1 MNQPENPLTLAR
13 REGTIESLLENQNIR
28 GRFNQM
34 LGSRA
39 PQFISSVI
47 TVYKGFS
54 QPVDPSS
61 VIAAAAIAATLD
73 LPIEKSLGFAHI
85 VPYSNRAQF
94 QIGYRGLIQLAV
106 RSGQYRYLNTCE
118 VFKGEFISYDKL
130 TGELV
135 LDTDKRKGDTIVGYA
150 AFFELVNGF
159 RHAEYWTTEE
169 ITAHAQRFS
178 QAYKAKKTDSPWFTA
193 FDAMAKKT
201 VLKDLLSHWG
211 ILSVQLQRAMMS
223 DQTVMKDIDAEPEFI
238 DNPNILP
245 PKSPV
250 LASQPEQQGAVDD
263 DDEAAEAAA
272 GLAPA
277 PASVASKPASRV
289 RKQETPALSTSG
301 TWGPT
306 TVAEALKVQESAVPP
321 APELRPIDISHLDQS
336 NKAFTGRVLM
346 EMTKAMVDA
355 DLGEEAIMQFCVDE
369 GLAKENQ
376 TELNQLATKKLLE
389 ICSRW
394 PEVVKTIKG
403 E

>member
-1 MNQPENPLTLAR
+1 MNATNPLELAH
-13 REGTIESLLENQNIR
+13 REGTIEQLLERPNYR
-28 GRFNQM
+28 SRFNQM
-34 LGSRA
+34 LGDRA
-39 PQFISSVI
+39 PQFVSSII

-54 QPVDPSS
+54 QPVDPTS

-73 LPIEKSLGFAHI
+73 LPIEKNLGFAHI
-85 VPYSNRAQF
+85 VPYAGKAQF
-94 QIGYRGLIQLAV
+94 QMGYKAFIQLAV

-118 VFKGEFISYDKL
+118 VFKGEFVSYDKL

-135 LDTDKRKGDTIVGYA
+135 LDTSKRKGDAIVGYA

-178 QAYKAKKTDSPWFTA
+178 QAYKAKKSDSPWFTA

-223 DQTVMKDIDAEPEFI
+223 DQTVLKDIDAEPEYI

-245 PKSPV
+245 PKPPV
-250 LASQPEQQGAVDD
+250 SSQSEQQGTVD

-277 PASVASKPASRV
+277 PSPELAKPAARG
-289 RKQETPALSTSG
+289 RKPKPAA
-301 TWGPT
+301 PQP
-306 TVAEALKVQESAVPP
+306 AAPP
-321 APELRPIDISHLDQS
+321 PEPELEPIDLSDLDAGD
-336 NKAFTGRVLM
+336 KGYTGRVLM
-346 EMTKAMVDA
+346 KLTTAMIDA
-355 DLGEEAIMQFCVDE
+355 EVSEEQVMQFCVEVD
-369 GLAKENQ
+369 LAKDNQ
-376 TELNQLATKKLLE
+376 TELSQLSTKKLLE

-394 PEVVKTIKG
+394 PHVVKQIKG